1 MQRRHSRRRSRRARA
16 PRRRPPPARAEDQR
30 RADEGSRYDTTMDK
44 DEITAWALKNGWREI
59 DGHLSLT
66 KPSSPNTAIVRLI
79 LKGTVANVEVK
90 KPVGKWEKIAGAAY
104 GKIEADPETG
114 MPRGLGFETI
124 PSFSML
130 MQDNKHRAVF
140 ANMSGKPPAS
150 DE

>member
-1 MQRRHSRRRSRRARA
+1 
-16 PRRRPPPARAEDQR
+16 
-30 RADEGSRYDTTMDK
+30 MDK

-66 KPSSPNTAIVRLI
+66 KPSSPNTPIVRLI

-90 KPVGKWEKIAGAAY
+90 KPVGKWEKIAGASY
-104 GKIEADPETG
+104 KQIEADEETG

-130 MQDNKHRAVF
+130 MQDNRNRAIF
-140 ANMSGKPPAS
+140 AKPSGIPKTS
-150 DE
+150 ED